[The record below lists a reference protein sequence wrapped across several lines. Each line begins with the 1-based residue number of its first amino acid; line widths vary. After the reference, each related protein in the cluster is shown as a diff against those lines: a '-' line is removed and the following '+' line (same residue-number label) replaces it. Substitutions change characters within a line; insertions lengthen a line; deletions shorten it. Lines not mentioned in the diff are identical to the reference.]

1 MVVLVT
7 GASKG
12 IGEATALKFA
22 KNGYDVVINYYS
34 DTVCANKVKENVGKY
49 GVKCLLCK
57 CDISNEE
64 EVKNMVDDIINKF
77 GSIDVLVNN
86 AGIANDTLPFEKNVD
101 DFKRVLDVNLIGT
114 YLVSKYVIK
123 HMKNGSIINISSTNA
138 LNQYYPYSLEN
149 TYISQD

>member
-64 EVKNMVDDIINKF
+64 EVKNIKPNFVDVGKMLS
-77 GSIDVLVNN
+77 GLRTSILSAKSD
-86 AGIANDTLPFEKNVD
+86 
-101 DFKRVLDVNLIGT
+101 
-114 YLVSKYVIK
+114 
-123 HMKNGSIINISSTNA
+123 
-138 LNQYYPYSLEN
+138 NQ
-149 TYISQD
+149 